1 MRVYLCCLIAAVNS
15 SGVEQSMYQLMVGTI
30 ALCSL
35 VIIID
40 LVAIIYACRKA
51 YTTYS
56 DGLYKHR
63 SELTVLCHIL
73 VVSSCM

>member
-1 MRVYLCCLIAAVNS
+1 
-15 SGVEQSMYQLMVGTI
+15 MYQLMVGTI

-56 DGLYKHR
+56 DGLYKHQ
-63 SELTVLCHIL
+63 SELTICVMCASD
-73 VVSSCM
+73 VT

>member
-1 MRVYLCCLIAAVNS
+1 MDECVLIVIAAVNS

-63 SELTVLCHIL
+63 SELTICVMCASD
-73 VVSSCM
+73 VT